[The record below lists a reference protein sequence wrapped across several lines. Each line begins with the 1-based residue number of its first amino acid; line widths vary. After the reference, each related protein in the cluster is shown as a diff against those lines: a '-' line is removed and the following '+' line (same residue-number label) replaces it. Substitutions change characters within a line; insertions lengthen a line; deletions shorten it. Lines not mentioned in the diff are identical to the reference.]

1 MKTEP
6 TCLPQ
11 VGSFFIGVSMNGW
24 IKFHKKTIENEMW
37 RNDRTAWHIFE
48 GLLMI
53 VKTETGSWSGGR
65 LQMSQLFGI
74 KDTTIYKALLR
85 LQKANMVTLS
95 SNNKFSTIH
104 ICNWKKYQAV
114 SNNASNNKVTTKGQQ
129 SNTLKRNKETRNK
142 ESSKEL
148 AKAEYGKPEINEM
161 FEYWKSCMGYEI
173 SSKVADNRKACYNLY
188 RKHGDETLRRLIG
201 GVAVASEDKYA
212 PRISDF
218 IQLQAKLNELLAWG
232 KKQGTSTKKGLKL

>member
-129 SNTLKRNKETRNK
+129 SNTLKRNKETKETKKATLEQAPNPVSKLYYQYLKKYRIPVRNHKTLAGKIK
-142 ESSKEL
+142 EMESLNGTDWSVRYL
-148 AKAEYGKPEINEM
+148 TFMLTEYESLQVNFKPEITESLDLYN
-161 FEYWKSCMGYEI
+161 KSKKI
-173 SSKVADNRKACYNLY
+173 
-188 RKHGDETLRRLIG
+188 ETLLE
-201 GVAVASEDKYA
+201 ANKT
-212 PRISDF
+212 
-218 IQLQAKLNELLAWG
+218 
-232 KKQGTSTKKGLKL
+232 KQEIY